1 MATPRLTLVR
11 LQRVFMENFSV
22 GDIAEPLASFDA
34 AAVAADARAV
44 MAARGYKV
52 AGIRRDGTIAGYV
65 QQEDLAGGTCGE
77 YLRPFDAADVVP
89 DSANLPTVVVKLAQ
103 SPRLFVTA
111 FGQVGGIATRTDL
124 QKPPV
129 RMWLFGMITI
139 IEMGLT
145 RMIADRFAD
154 GTWRQFV
161 SEGRL
166 SKAEALLDER
176 RRRNQEVDLLDCL
189 QLSDKGQI
197 VLRNDDLRTEAG
209 FVSRSK
215 GTQTMK
221 EIEALRNN
229 LAHSQDI
236 VACDWDIIVKLTA
249 YLDTLLSQSPATS
262 P

>member
-1 MATPRLTLVR
+1 MATPRLTMAR

-34 AAVAADARAV
+34 AAAAADVRTI
-44 MAARGYKV
+44 MAARGYRV
-52 AGIRRDGTIAGYV
+52 AGVRREGTIAGYV
-65 QQEDLAGGTCGE
+65 QQEELAGGTCGD
-77 YLRPFDAADVVP
+77 YLHPFNALETVP
-89 DSANLPTVVVKLAQ
+89 DSANLPAVVVKLAQ

-111 FGQVGGIATRTDL
+111 FGQIGGIVTRTDL

-145 RMIADRFAD
+145 QMIEERFAD
-154 GTWRQFV
+154 GGWRQFV
-161 SEGRL
+161 SESRL
-166 SKAEALLDER
+166 AKAETLLAER
-176 RRRNQEVDLLDCL
+176 ARRNQAVGLLDCL
-189 QLSDKGQI
+189 QLADKGQV
-197 VLRNDDLRTEAG
+197 VLRNEDMRVAAG

-236 VACDWDIIVKLTA
+236 VTCDWDIIVKLTT
-249 YLDTLLSQSPATS
+249 YLDTILRDAP
-262 P
+262 